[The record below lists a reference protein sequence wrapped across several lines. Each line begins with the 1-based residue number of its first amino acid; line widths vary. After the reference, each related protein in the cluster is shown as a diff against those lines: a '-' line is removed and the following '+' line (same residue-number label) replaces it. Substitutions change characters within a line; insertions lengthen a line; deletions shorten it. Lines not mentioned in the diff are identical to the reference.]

1 MSYNFRDWRLDVSNV
16 IGTKPKELD
25 FVLPGLLAGTVGLL
39 VAPGSVGKS
48 FLALEFCISIAAGR
62 DVFGLFSGQEF
73 KKGPVCFLSLEDGG
87 AVLHHRLYALREYLT
102 DEDKANIEQNFDV
115 FDASGRGFSLTM
127 ADGSLPS
134 MVFQALEEYLDVR
147 KPVLLVIDTLNR
159 ALSGL
164 NESCSAV
171 ASKVLHQ
178 LEQLNRKVG
187 CATLILHHAN
197 KSSVLNGNS
206 TAQGIRGSSA
216 WSDNARWQANMAVMS
231 EAELANYEVDQ
242 DNRKSWVKLDLVKCN
257 HIANTHDIWLTRDEH
272 GVLVGQV
279 PPRSTNSG
287 RTRKRRK
294 GGDDI
299 DNGDIPW

>member
-1 MSYNFRDWRLDVSNV
+1 MTNTFYSWRLDVSKA
-16 IGTKPKELD
+16 IGTKPAQLD

-48 FLALEFCISIAAGR
+48 FLALEFCISIATGR
-62 DVFGLFSGQEF
+62 DVFGLFGGQEF

-87 AVLHHRLYALREYLT
+87 SVLHHRLYALREYLT
-102 DEDKANIEQNFDV
+102 DEDRAHIEQSFDV
-115 FDASGRGFSLTM
+115 FDASGRGFSLTQG
-127 ADGSLPS
+127 DGALPS
-134 MVFQALEEYLDVR
+134 MVFFELEKYLDVR

-159 ALSGL
+159 ALGGL

-178 LEQLNRKVG
+178 IEQLNRKVG

-231 EAELANYEVDQ
+231 EAELSNYEVDH

-257 HIANTHDIWLTRDEH
+257 HIATTHDIWLKRDEN
-272 GVLVGQV
+272 GVLTGQV
-279 PPRSTNSG
+279 PPRSMNSG
-287 RTRKRRK
+287 RSSKRRK
-294 GGDDI
+294 GGDNTDVRDI
-299 DNGDIPW
+299 SW

>member
-102 DEDKANIEQNFDV
+102 DQDKANIEQNFDV
-115 FDASGRGFSLTM
+115 FDASGRGFSLTQ
-127 ADGSLPS
+127 ADGLLPS
-134 MVFQALEEYLDVR
+134 LAYIELEKYLEVR

-159 ALSGL
+159 ALGGL

-178 LEQLNRKVG
+178 LEQLNRQVG

-206 TAQGIRGSSA
+206 TAQGSRGSSA
-216 WSDNARWQANMAVMS
+216 WSDNSRWQANMAVMS
-231 EAELANYEVDQ
+231 EAELANYEVDL

-257 HIANTHDIWLTRDEH
+257 HIANTHDIWLSRDEN
-272 GVLVGQV
+272 GVLTGQV

-287 RTRKRRK
+287 RAKKRRK
-294 GGDDI
+294 GGEDP
-299 DNGDIPW
+299 NVGDIPW

>member
-1 MSYNFRDWRLDVSNV
+1 MSYNFRNWKLDVSQAFD
-16 IGTKPKELD
+16 TKPKPLN
-25 FVLPGLLAGTVGLL
+25 FVLPGLLAGSVGLL

-62 DVFGLFSGQEF
+62 DVFGLFGGQEF

-87 AVLHHRLYALREYLT
+87 PVLHHRLYALREYLT

-127 ADGSLPS
+127 ADGLVPS
-134 MVFQALEEYLDVR
+134 MVFLELEAFLTER

-159 ALSGL
+159 ALGGL

-197 KSSVLNGNS
+197 KSSVLNGAS

-231 EAELANYEVDQ
+231 EAELRNYEVDQ
-242 DNRKSWVKLDLVKCN
+242 EDRKSWVILDLVKCN
-257 HIANTHDIWLTRDEH
+257 HIANTQDIWLKRDEN
-272 GVLVGQV
+272 GVLTGQN
-279 PPRSTNSG
+279 PPRAMNGGRST
-287 RTRKRRK
+287 KRRK
-294 GGDDI
+294 GGDDT
-299 DNGDIPW
+299 NVGDIPW

>member
-1 MSYNFRDWRLDVSNV
+1 MSYNFTDWRLDVSQAFD
-16 IGTKPKELD
+16 TKPKPLD
-25 FVLPGLLAGTVGLL
+25 FVLPGLLAGSVGLL

-62 DVFGLFSGQEF
+62 DVFGLFGGQEF

-102 DEDKANIEQNFDV
+102 DQDKANIEQNFDV
-115 FDASGRGFSLTM
+115 FDASGRGFSLTQ
-127 ADGSLPS
+127 ADGLLPS
-134 MVFQALEEYLDVR
+134 LAYIGLEKYLEVR
-147 KPVLLVIDTLNR
+147 NPVLLVIDTLNR
-159 ALSGL
+159 ALGGL

-206 TAQGIRGSSA
+206 SAQGSRGSSA

-231 EAELANYEVDQ
+231 EAELANYEVDH
-242 DNRKSWVKLDLVKCN
+242 DSRKSWVKLDLVKCN
-257 HIANTHDIWLTRDEH
+257 HIANTTDIWLTRDEN
-272 GVLVGQV
+272 GVLTGQV

-287 RTRKRRK
+287 RTKKRRK
-294 GGDDI
+294 GGDDS
-299 DNGDIPW
+299 DVGEIPW

>member
-1 MSYNFRDWRLDVSNV
+1 MSYNFRNWKLDVSQAFD
-16 IGTKPKELD
+16 TKPKPLD
-25 FVLPGLLAGTVGLL
+25 FVLPGLLAGSVGLL

-62 DVFGLFSGQEF
+62 DVFGLFAGQEF
-73 KKGPVCFLSLEDGG
+73 KQGPVCFLSLEDGG

-127 ADGSLPS
+127 ADGLVPS
-134 MVFQALEEYLDVR
+134 MVFLELEAFLTER

-159 ALSGL
+159 ALGGL

-197 KSSVLNGNS
+197 KSSVLNGAS

-231 EAELANYEVDQ
+231 EAELRNYEVDHE
-242 DNRKSWVKLDLVKCN
+242 DRKSWVILDLVKCN
-257 HIANTHDIWLTRDEH
+257 HMTNTHDIWLKRDEN
-272 GVLVGQV
+272 GVLTGQV
-279 PPRSTNSG
+279 PPRSANGG
-287 RTRKRRK
+287 RNTKRRK
-294 GGDDI
+294 GGDGSEV
-299 DNGDIPW
+299 GDIPW